1 MNASNTSVNGFAH
14 VPGKRLNSL
23 PTCFSLMK
31 KVLLFVVMALLAQPL
46 AGCIDFGK
54 SGPVVAPTCPNG
66 ETCVCIDVDGS
77 CSDGDDDWGYYVD
90 GFEVYYCSNDDR
102 DYAIDMGGIYCP
114 DAGTERDD
122 FSEFI
127 PNGEPPVCPNGE
139 ACICI
144 DVDDSCTDGDDDWGY
159 VEDGQMVYYCSN
171 DGRGYAQAM
180 GGIYCPDAEPQEP
193 ACGSYP
199 VLTLANNSTDLSGSD
214 LSCMD
219 LTGLDLSGFNLTSVV
234 MHHALLTDVNL
245 SGAVLEYADFT
256 NAEFTGVVLTD
267 VSIKDTLCPSGE
279 EMLWNDEL
287 DGVCP

>member
-1 MNASNTSVNGFAH
+1 
-14 VPGKRLNSL
+14 
-23 PTCFSLMK
+23 
-31 KVLLFVVMALLAQPL
+31 
-46 AGCIDFGK
+46 
-54 SGPVVAPTCPNG
+54 
-66 ETCVCIDVDGS
+66 
-77 CSDGDDDWGYYVD
+77 
-90 GFEVYYCSNDDR
+90 
-102 DYAIDMGGIYCP
+102 MGGIYCP

-139 ACICI
+139 ACICM

-193 ACGSYP
+193 ACDSYP

-214 LSCMD
+214 LSCMN

-234 MHHALLTDVNL
+234 MHHALLTDMNL
-245 SGAVLEYADFT
+245 SGRF
-256 NAEFTGVVLTD
+256 
-267 VSIKDTLCPSGE
+267 SITPISPMRSSLWWCSRTRPSGMLCAPPGE
-279 EMLWNDEL
+279 VMLWNDDL
-287 DGVCP
+287 DGVCPSPVRCLLARQALSSWM